1 MKSAVIDGE
10 IVVLGK
16 NGVSTF
22 SELQLAL
29 SEGNGER
36 MIFYAFDLLWLDGED
51 IRREPLIDRKEKLR
65 DLLRGLDEEGQLRLS
80 EHFAEPGKVMLEHAC
95 RMGLEGVVSKRADAP
110 YRSGR
115 GHDWVKSKC
124 TLRQEF
130 VIVGYLPSQA
140 AGRGIRSLVLAYHKD
155 GKLQPVGHV
164 GTGFSGRVMADLTR
178 KLDALKAKS
187 APYSGAAAREKGVV
201 WVKPELVA
209 EIEFR
214 SWTRGGNIRQGSFQG
229 LREDKPAE
237 EIVVEK
243 PEKHGEQ
250 TPSRRAK
257 AGPPAKRASIPAI
270 GQAHAS
276 RQGAVAGRA
285 CHQAAAARILRAGV
299 AAHAAIRRQ
308 PAAGAGAGAGRH
320 RRPAL
325 LPEARHGRHARRR
338 S

>member
-1 MKSAVIDGE
+1 MSAAARSSSTPAPASTGRDRFGSHVAAALAGLDVKSAVIDGE

-16 NGVSTF
+16 GGVSTF

-29 SEGNGER
+29 SDGNSER

-65 DLLRGLDEEGQLRLS
+65 DLLQGLDEQGQLRLS

-164 GTGFSGRVMADLTR
+164 GTGFSGRVMADLTQ
-178 KLDALKAKS
+178 KLRRVE
-187 APYSGAAAREKGVV
+187 G
-201 WVKPELVA
+201 
-209 EIEFR
+209 EI
-214 SWTRGGNIRQGSFQG
+214 
-229 LREDKPAE
+229 
-237 EIVVEK
+237 
-243 PEKHGEQ
+243 
-250 TPSRRAK
+250 SRL
-257 AGPPAKRASIPAI
+257 IPARPP
-270 GQAHAS
+270 GRKAS
-276 RQGAVAGRA
+276 CG
-285 CHQAAAARILRAGV
+285 
-299 AAHAAIRRQ
+299 
-308 PAAGAGAGAGRH
+308 
-320 RRPAL
+320 
-325 LPEARHGRHARRR
+325 
-338 S
+338 

>member
-1 MKSAVIDGE
+1 MKFDGYRIEAHVGGGAVKLYTRTGLDWTRRFGSHVAAALSGLDVKSAVIDGE

-16 NGVSTF
+16 GGVSTF

-29 SEGNGER
+29 SDGNGER

-65 DLLRGLDEEGQLRLS
+65 DLMQGLDEQGQLRLS

-130 VIVGYLPSQA
+130 VIAGYLPSQA

-164 GTGFSGRVMADLTR
+164 GTGFSGRVMADLTQE
-178 KLDALKAKS
+178 AS
-187 APYSGAAAREKGVV
+187 
-201 WVKPELVA
+201 
-209 EIEFR
+209 
-214 SWTRGGNIRQGSFQG
+214 TR
-229 LREDKPAE
+229 
-237 EIVVEK
+237 
-243 PEKHGEQ
+243 
-250 TPSRRAK
+250 
-257 AGPPAKRASIPAI
+257 
-270 GQAHAS
+270 
-276 RQGAVAGRA
+276 
-285 CHQAAAARILRAGV
+285 
-299 AAHAAIRRQ
+299 
-308 PAAGAGAGAGRH
+308 
-320 RRPAL
+320 
-325 LPEARHGRHARRR
+325 
-338 S
+338 